1 MAKPLQFIIGGST
14 YDAVPVKLERK
25 KLYGWTD
32 TIATDEAGGV
42 CVLAQL
48 APGGTLIVPPGGVK
62 PATLDTDGKWLE
74 KSDLTPVDADGNPLT
89 PMPSSFDSP
98 ITLDCKATDEE
109 FLDHIWKAVYQL
121 DNAELASAIGEGD
134 IYAFP
139 FSYRGGLS
147 QDDGFLLKSDG
158 TLFLFTGEKVEFE
171 FIGVA
176 EEGVLDDQNEDTS
189 AEEDD
194 ELDFSMM

>member
-1 MAKPLQFIIGGST
+1 MAKPLQFLIGGST
-14 YDAVPVKLERK
+14 YDAAPVKLERK

-32 TIATDEAGGV
+32 TVATDEAGGV
-42 CVLAQL
+42 CISAQL
-48 APGGTLIVPPGGVK
+48 APGGTLIVPPSGVK
-62 PATLDTDGKWLE
+62 MATLDADGKWLE
-74 KSDLTPVDADGNPLT
+74 KSELTPVDADGNPLT
-89 PMPSSFDSP
+89 PVPSSFDAP
-98 ITLDCKATDEE
+98 IALDKKATDEE

-121 DNAELASAIGEGD
+121 DGAELASAVGDND

-147 QDDGFLLKSDG
+147 QDDGFLLKSGG

-171 FIGVA
+171 MIGVA
-176 EEGVLDDQNEDTS
+176 EEGVLDDQDEETP
-189 AEEDD
+189 AEEED